1 MTTFNHSPNIL
12 EQIGDVCT
20 QVNLSYA
27 VFAKNHHINANELAI
42 FYTLW
47 TQEQVTQKYIADKYH
62 LAKQTINSLCK
73 RLETDGFIASN
84 VKENNKR
91 EKVISLTD
99 KGKAFAQP
107 IIVPLLKQEEQ
118 VIDEFGIERLVFL
131 LNEMN
136 ALQKMLAQHLEN

>member
-12 EQIGDVCT
+12 EPIGDVCT
-20 QVNLSYA
+20 QVNLSYEI
-27 VFAKNHHINANELAI
+27 FAKNHQINANELAI

-47 TQEQVTQKYIADKYH
+47 TQEQATQKYIADKYH

-99 KGKAFAQP
+99 KGKAFARP
-107 IIVPLLKQEEQ
+107 IITPLLRQEGQ

-131 LNEMN
+131 FNEMN
-136 ALQKMLAQHLEN
+136 ALQKILAQHLEN

>member
-1 MTTFNHSPNIL
+1 MTTFNHSPNLL

-27 VFAKNHHINANELAI
+27 VFAKNHQMNANELAI

-47 TQEQVTQKYIADKYH
+47 TQEQATQKYIADKYH

-73 RLETDGFIASN
+73 RLETDGFIASD

-99 KGKAFAQP
+99 KGKAFACP
-107 IIVPLLKQEEQ
+107 IIAPLLRQEGQ

-136 ALQKMLAQHLEN
+136 ALQKMLAQRLEN

>member
-1 MTTFNHSPNIL
+1 MTTFNHSPNLL

-27 VFAKNHHINANELAI
+27 VFAKNHQMNANELAI

-47 TQEQVTQKYIADKYH
+47 TQEQATQKYIADKYH
-62 LAKQTINSLCK
+62 LAKQTINSVCK
-73 RLETDGFIASN
+73 RLETDGFITSD

-99 KGKAFAQP
+99 KGKAFARP
-107 IIVPLLKQEEQ
+107 IIAPLLRQEGQ

-136 ALQKMLAQHLEN
+136 ALQKMLAQRLEN

>member
-1 MTTFNHSPNIL
+1 MTTFNHSPKIL

-20 QVNLSYA
+20 QVNLSYEI
-27 VFAKNHHINANELAI
+27 FAKNHQINANELAI

-47 TQEQVTQKYIADKYH
+47 TQEQATQKYIADKYH

-99 KGKAFAQP
+99 KGKAFARP
-107 IIVPLLKQEEQ
+107 IITPLLKQELQ

>member
-1 MTTFNHSPNIL
+1 MTTFNHSPNLL

-27 VFAKNHHINANELAI
+27 VFAKNHQINTNELAI

-47 TQEQVTQKYIADKYH
+47 TQEQATQKYIADKYY

-73 RLETDGFIASN
+73 RLETDGFIASD

-99 KGKAFAQP
+99 KGKAFARP
-107 IIVPLLKQEEQ
+107 IIAPLLRQEGQ

-136 ALQKMLAQHLEN
+136 ALQKMLAQRLEN

>member
-1 MTTFNHSPNIL
+1 MTIFNHSPNLL

-27 VFAKNHHINANELAI
+27 VFAKNHQMNANELAI

-47 TQEQVTQKYIADKYH
+47 TQEQATQKYIADKYH

-73 RLETDGFIASN
+73 RLETDGFIASD

-99 KGKAFAQP
+99 KGKAFARP
-107 IIVPLLKQEEQ
+107 IIAPLLRQEGQ

-136 ALQKMLAQHLEN
+136 ALQKMLAQRLEN

>member
-1 MTTFNHSPNIL
+1 MTTFNHSPNLL

-27 VFAKNHHINANELAI
+27 VFAKNHQMNANELAI

-47 TQEQVTQKYIADKYH
+47 TQEQATQKYIADKYH

-73 RLETDGFIASN
+73 RLETDGFIAGD

-99 KGKAFAQP
+99 KGKAFARP
-107 IIVPLLKQEEQ
+107 IIAPLLRQEGQ

>member
-1 MTTFNHSPNIL
+1 MTTFNHSPNML

-47 TQEQVTQKYIADKYH
+47 THGQATQKHIADKYH
-62 LAKQTINSLCK
+62 LAKQTINTLCK
-73 RLETDGFIASN
+73 RLEADGLITSN
-84 VKENNKR
+84 TGANNKR
-91 EKVISLTD
+91 EKIMRLTD

-107 IIVPLLKQEEQ
+107 IIIPLLKQELQ
-118 VIDEFGIERLVFL
+118 VIDEFGIERLAFL
-131 LNEMN
+131 LNEIN
-136 ALQKMLAQHLEN
+136 VLQEMLAQHLEN

>member
-27 VFAKNHHINANELAI
+27 VFAKNHHINANELVI

-107 IIVPLLKQEEQ
+107 IIVPLLKQEGQ

>member
-107 IIVPLLKQEEQ
+107 IIVPLLKQEGQ

>member
-12 EQIGDVCT
+12 EPIGDVCT
-20 QVNLSYA
+20 QVNLSYEI
-27 VFAKNHHINANELAI
+27 FAKNHQINANELAI

-47 TQEQVTQKYIADKYH
+47 TQEQATQKYIADKYH
-62 LAKQTINSLCK
+62 LAKQTINTLCK
-73 RLETDGFIASN
+73 RLEADGLITSDTG
-84 VKENNKR
+84 VNNKR
-91 EKVISLTD
+91 EKIMRLTD
-99 KGKAFAQP
+99 KGKAFARP
-107 IIVPLLKQEEQ
+107 IITPLLKQELQ

>member
-1 MTTFNHSPNIL
+1 MTTFNHSPNML

-27 VFAKNHHINANELAI
+27 VFAKNHQINASELAI

-47 TQEQVTQKYIADKYH
+47 TQEQATQKYIADKYH

-99 KGKAFAQP
+99 KGKAFARS
-107 IIVPLLKQEEQ
+107 IITPLLRQEGQ

>member
-1 MTTFNHSPNIL
+1 MTTFNHSPNLL

-27 VFAKNHHINANELAI
+27 VFAKNHQMNANELAI

-47 TQEQVTQKYIADKYH
+47 TQEQATQKYIADKYH

-73 RLETDGFIASN
+73 RLETDGFIAGD

-99 KGKAFAQP
+99 KGKAFARP
-107 IIVPLLKQEEQ
+107 IIAPLLRQEGQ

-136 ALQKMLAQHLEN
+136 ALQKMLAQRLEN

>member
-1 MTTFNHSPNIL
+1 MTTFNHSPNLL

-27 VFAKNHHINANELAI
+27 VFAKNHQMNANELAI

-47 TQEQVTQKYIADKYH
+47 TQEQATQKYIADKYH

-73 RLETDGFIASN
+73 RLETDGFIASD

-99 KGKAFAQP
+99 KGKAFARP
-107 IIVPLLKQEEQ
+107 IIAPLLRQEGQ

-136 ALQKMLAQHLEN
+136 ALQKMLAQRLEN

>member
-1 MTTFNHSPNIL
+1 MTTFHYSPNLL

-20 QVNLSYA
+20 QVILSYA
-27 VFAKNHHINANELAI
+27 VFAKNHQMNANELAI

-47 TQEQVTQKYIADKYH
+47 TQEQATQKYIADKYH

-73 RLETDGFIASN
+73 RLETDGFIASD

-99 KGKAFAQP
+99 KGKAFARL
-107 IIVPLLKQEEQ
+107 IIAPLLTQEGQ

-136 ALQKMLAQHLEN
+136 ALQKMLAQRLEN

>member
-1 MTTFNHSPNIL
+1 MTTFNHSPNLL

-27 VFAKNHHINANELAI
+27 VFAKNHQMNANELAI

-47 TQEQVTQKYIADKYH
+47 TQEQATQKYIADKYH

-73 RLETDGFIASN
+73 RLETDGFIASD

-99 KGKAFAQP
+99 KGKAFARP
-107 IIVPLLKQEEQ
+107 IIAPLLRQEGQ